1 MIERIIKDYER
12 LYDFIPKGIIDK
24 KMRLE
29 NPTKENNFVSR
40 EMYEVLVDKHKIVK
54 LDTIGYRFDLYNPLT
69 HVGCDKLIELCNQE
83 IVRTTE
89 LQQYRR
95 HNGIWGNN

>member
-1 MIERIIKDYER
+1 MDLDLVDCIITDYEC

-40 EMYEVLVDKHKIVK
+40 EMKY
-54 LDTIGYRFDLYNPLT
+54 
-69 HVGCDKLIELCNQE
+69 
-83 IVRTTE
+83 
-89 LQQYRR
+89 
-95 HNGIWGNN
+95 